1 MPAHRPVTARTA
13 KTLPCTSLST
23 PGGAEGTSLPGAN
36 STAREISKATANTPR
51 DSAPCVRTGELT
63 GASEPVEVG
72 LAVGAHDGQAGLAG
86 EQVGAD
92 RPHLL
97 LVDRV
102 EPAEDLAH
110 RQVLT
115 VRQLALAEPAH
126 PGAGVLEPQH
136 DPALELAA
144 AAGDLLGG
152 QPVGGDAPE
161 FLADQ
166 PEHLR
171 PPLGR
176 APGIDREGPGARV
189 VRERRADAVDQPALL
204 PDLLE
209 QPRAHPPADGG
220 LQDRRGVAP
229 RAEAADPQ
237 PAVEQVRLLGLATDQ
252 AGPPRRATERNVVP
266 ASQRRRALVP
276 RQPVTEGGGDQVEHL
291 PVVDPA
297 GGGHDDRRHGVPAA
311 VP

>member
-1 MPAHRPVTARTA
+1 MPAQRPVSARTA

-23 PGGAEGTSLPGAN
+23 PGGAEGTSPPGAN
-36 STAREISKATANTPR
+36 STARETSTATANTPR

-63 GASEPVEVG
+63 GVSEPVEVG
-72 LAVGAHDGQAGLAG
+72 LAVGAHHGQAGLAG

-92 RPHLL
+92 RSHLL

-102 EPAEDLAH
+102 EPAEDPAPSPLLRVPRGEPAEALAH

-115 VRQLALAEPAH
+115 VRQLAFAEPAH
-126 PGAGVLEPQH
+126 PGAGVLQSEHQA
-136 DPALELAA
+136 ALELAA

-152 QPVGGDAPE
+152 QPVGGDARE

-171 PPLGR
+171 HPLGR
-176 APGIDREGPGARV
+176 AAGVDGEGPGARV

-229 RAEAADPQ
+229 LVEAADPQ
-237 PAVEQVRLLGLATDQ
+237 PAVEQVRLLGLAADQ
-252 AGPPRRATERNVVP
+252 TGAPRGSAEGDVVP
-266 ASQRRRALVP
+266 APQRCR
-276 RQPVTEGGGDQVEHL
+276 PV
-291 PVVDPA
+291 
-297 GGGHDDRRHGVPAA
+297 
-311 VP
+311 